1 MFFINS
7 FYKVITKSQ
16 DTWQLY
22 LNNDYL
28 NVIKSIRPS
37 LENQGSVQYWPKG
50 AHFWKELRSGTLT
63 SNFILLYFGQGQ
75 FSSVD
80 CHCSNLLLIAQ
91 DVMQLLVNHQ
101 LIPFSIWPKSFSSE
115 QSWCKRSETIV
126 VTSLYCCIIIVV
138 SKNKSLKWTLKC
150 AAN

>member
-22 LNNDYL
+22 LNNNYL

-63 SNFILLYFGQGQ
+63 SVLIFLYFGQGK

-80 CHCSNLLLIAQ
+80 CHYSNLLLIAQ

-126 VTSLYCCIIIVV
+126 LTSLYCCIIIAV
-138 SKNKSLKWTLKC
+138 SKNKSLKWILKC
-150 AAN
+150 AGN